1 MSPIRPGEGPLPIRL
16 GVNVDHVATLRQAR
30 GTTYPDPVEAALVA
44 AGAGA
49 DSITIHLREDRRHIQ
64 DHDLTRL
71 VSSCPVPVN
80 LELAV
85 TDEML
90 AIASR
95 AAPRFACL
103 VPERREEV
111 TTEGG
116 LDVARHLADIRDAC
130 KELADAGIE
139 VALFIDAD
147 PRQLDA
153 ALRSGAP
160 HIEIHTGRYCEAHE
174 GESRRRELDAIRRFA
189 EDAARAGLEVHT
201 GHGLTVQNLAPIAA
215 IPQIVELNIGH
226 SLVARSVFVGLPAAI
241 GEMRRAM
248 TDARMPPAAD

>member
-1 MSPIRPGEGPLPIRL
+1 MSLALPIRL

-30 GTTYPDPVEAALVA
+30 GTPYPDPVEAALIA

-71 VSSCPVPVN
+71 VSVCPVPVN
-80 LELAV
+80 LEVAL

-95 AAPRFACL
+95 AAPRYACL
-103 VPERREEV
+103 VPERREER

-116 LDVARHLADIRDAC
+116 LDVAGHLADVKDAC
-130 KELADAGIE
+130 SELADAGIK
-139 VALFIDAD
+139 VALFIAAD

-153 ALRSGAP
+153 ALKSGAA
-160 HIEIHTGRYCEAHE
+160 HIEIHTGHYCDTDGAE
-174 GESRRRELDAIRRFA
+174 RVKELQAMTRFA
-189 EDAARAGLEVHT
+189 RDAHRAGLEVHA
-201 GHGLTVQNLAPIAA
+201 GHGLTVQNLTPIAA
-215 IPQIVELNIGH
+215 IPEIVELNIGH
-226 SLVARSVFVGLPAAI
+226 ALVARSVFVGLPAAVM
-241 GEMRRAM
+241 EFRRAM
-248 TDARMPPAAD
+248 GDARAAHSDT